1 MKNFKID
8 FENIF
13 GPLSIALIIWV
24 FASCE
29 YKLQEQREK
38 TQRLKLMLEH
48 GQDIKKEDYK

>member
-1 MKNFKID
+1 MKNFKIN